1 METSP
6 APLLGAGESQEPP
19 PCLACLWVGEP
30 GAWRGA
36 QGPGEVTQ
44 SRVASSVAPV
54 GPTHPSDMASPARW
68 SKRVEAKVL
77 APCLPLSLGPV
88 WAASVP
94 FLGAHAAKLFQPRL
108 PARGARLDGAYT
120 AWVGGFPLPP
130 QECRAQPCGGRHRDL
145 TWPHLPTPLHGS
157 YPGAGTGSGLR
168 PLGPFRARTVPP
180 DPLTPTRAT
189 RAFSLS
195 RRRRALVVRSWK
207 SLAGFP
213 LSKRSLSPVD
223 ALSPGT
229 LVRGALRGMASSPHL
244 SCSPV
249 RPSSPP

>member
-1 METSP
+1 MALSTGWENVWKRP
-6 APLLGAGESQEPP
+6 QPLCWVQESLTAEPP

-157 YPGAGTGSGLR
+157 YPGAGRPALPQHLWAPAGLLLLLPFGAGAWRGGS
-168 PLGPFRARTVPP
+168 
-180 DPLTPTRAT
+180 
-189 RAFSLS
+189 
-195 RRRRALVVRSWK
+195 
-207 SLAGFP
+207 
-213 LSKRSLSPVD
+213 
-223 ALSPGT
+223 
-229 LVRGALRGMASSPHL
+229 
-244 SCSPV
+244 
-249 RPSSPP
+249 

>member
-1 METSP
+1 MALSTGWENVWKRP
-6 APLLGAGESQEPP
+6 QPLCWVQESLTAEPP

-130 QECRAQPCGGRHRDL
+130 QECRAEVGPGLRALPRSKPLRFRFSGAPQRHRFRQACVL
-145 TWPHLPTPLHGS
+145 CPSQPWEAQSSPRVARESWGLRSSHCRAEETSPKRVSEPF
-157 YPGAGTGSGLR
+157 LR
-168 PLGPFRARTVPP
+168 PLPP
-180 DPLTPTRAT
+180 
-189 RAFSLS
+189 
-195 RRRRALVVRSWK
+195 
-207 SLAGFP
+207 
-213 LSKRSLSPVD
+213 
-223 ALSPGT
+223 
-229 LVRGALRGMASSPHL
+229 
-244 SCSPV
+244 
-249 RPSSPP
+249 